1 MGDFLRRPALAEFL
15 TFPNPAVWLI
25 RYLDAALDV
34 PVVGEVP
41 STRPASFVVVENGGG
56 SLVTRVT
63 DGGQLL
69 VGSWDTTNP
78 KAERLAAKVRAL
90 INAAPGVTVQG
101 EYCKAVAEIGRPVF
115 IPDPDARVPRYR
127 QTFVL
132 SFRGV
137 ATDTI

>member
-1 MGDFLRRPALAEFL
+1 VAEYL
-15 TFPNPAVWLI
+15 TFPNPAIWLI
-25 RYLDAALDV
+25 RYLDAALDI

-56 SLVTRVT
+56 GLVTKVT

-69 VGSWDTTNP
+69 VGSWDATNP

-90 INAAPGVTVQG
+90 VNAAPGVAVQG
-101 EYCKAVAEIGRPVF
+101 ETCKAVTESGRPVY

-132 SFRGV
+132 HFRGI
-137 ATDTI
+137 ASDTI

>member
-1 MGDFLRRPALAEFL
+1 VVPEYL
-15 TFPNPAVWLI
+15 TFPNPAIWLI
-25 RYLDAALDV
+25 RYLDAHLDI

-41 STRPASFVVVENGGG
+41 STRPASFVQVENAGG

-69 VGSWDTTNP
+69 VGSWDTSNP

-90 INAAPGVTVQG
+90 VNAAPGVTVQG
-101 EYCKAVAEIGRPVF
+101 EYCKAVVESGRPVY
-115 IPDPDARVPRYR
+115 IPDPDAKVPRYR

-132 SFRGV
+132 SFRGI
-137 ATDTI
+137 ASDTI

>member
-1 MGDFLRRPALAEFL
+1 MAEYL
-15 TFPNPAVWLI
+15 TFPNPAIWLI
-25 RYLDAALDV
+25 RYLDAALDI

-56 SLVTRVT
+56 GLVTKVT

-69 VGSWDTTNP
+69 VGSWDATNP

-90 INAAPGVTVQG
+90 VNAAPGVAVQG
-101 EYCKAVAEIGRPVF
+101 ETCKAVTESGRPVY

-132 SFRGV
+132 HFRGV
-137 ATDTI
+137 ATDSL

>member
-1 MGDFLRRPALAEFL
+1 MAEYL
-15 TFPNPAVWLI
+15 TFPNPAIWLI
-25 RYLDAALDV
+25 RYLDAALDI

-56 SLVTRVT
+56 GLVTKVT

-69 VGSWDTTNP
+69 VGSWDATNP

-90 INAAPGVTVQG
+90 VNAAPGVAVQG
-101 EYCKAVAEIGRPVF
+101 ETCKAVTESGRPVY

-132 SFRGV
+132 HFRGI
-137 ATDTI
+137 ASDTI

>member
-1 MGDFLRRPALAEFL
+1 MAEFL
-15 TFPNPAVWLI
+15 TFPNPAIWLI

-41 STRPASFVVVENGGG
+41 ATRPASFVQVENAGG

-69 VGSWDTTNP
+69 VGSWDTSNP

-90 INAAPGVTVQG
+90 VNAAPGVTVQG
-101 EYCKAVAEIGRPVF
+101 EYCKAVAESGRPVY
-115 IPDPDARVPRYR
+115 IPDPDAKVPRYR

-132 SFRGV
+132 SFRGI

>member
-1 MGDFLRRPALAEFL
+1 MAEYL
-15 TFPNPAVWLI
+15 TFPNPAIWLI
-25 RYLDAALDV
+25 RYLDEALDI

-41 STRPASFVVVENGGG
+41 TTRPASFVHVENAGG
-56 SLVTRVT
+56 SLTNKVT

-78 KAERLAAKVRAL
+78 KAERLASKVRAL

-101 EYCKAVAEIGRPVF
+101 EYCKAVDERGRPVY
-115 IPDPDARVPRYR
+115 IPDPDAKVPRYR

-132 SFRGV
+132 HFRGV
-137 ATDTI
+137 VSDTI

>member
-1 MGDFLRRPALAEFL
+1 MAEYL
-15 TFPNPAVWLI
+15 TFPNPAIWLI
-25 RYLDAALDV
+25 RYLDQHLDI

-41 STRPASFVVVENGGG
+41 STRPASFVLVENGGG
-56 SLVTRVT
+56 SLVSKVT

-69 VGSWDTTNP
+69 VGSWETTNP

-90 INAAPGVTVQG
+90 VNAAPGVTIQG
-101 EYCKAVAEIGRPVF
+101 EYCKAVSETGRPVY

-132 SFRGV
+132 HFRGV
-137 ATDTI
+137 ATDSL

>member
-1 MGDFLRRPALAEFL
+1 MAEFL
-15 TFPNPAVWLI
+15 TFPNPAIWLI
-25 RYLDAALDV
+25 RYLDQHLDI

-41 STRPASFVVVENGGG
+41 TTRPASFVQVENAGG

-69 VGSWDTTNP
+69 VGSWDTSNP

-90 INAAPGVTVQG
+90 VNAAPGVTVQG
-101 EYCKAVAEIGRPVF
+101 EYCKAVTESGRPVY

-132 SFRGV
+132 HFRGI
-137 ATDTI
+137 ASDTI

>member
-1 MGDFLRRPALAEFL
+1 MAEFL
-15 TFPNPAVWLI
+15 TFPNPAIWLI
-25 RYLDAALDV
+25 RYLDQHLDI

-41 STRPASFVVVENGGG
+41 STRPASFVLVENGGG
-56 SLVTRVT
+56 SLVSKVT

-69 VGSWDTTNP
+69 VGSWETTNP

-90 INAAPGVTVQG
+90 VNAAPGVTIQG
-101 EYCKAVAEIGRPVF
+101 EYCKAVSEAGRPVY

-132 SFRGV
+132 HFRGV
-137 ATDTI
+137 ATDSL

>member
-1 MGDFLRRPALAEFL
+1 MAEYL

-41 STRPASFVVVENGGG
+41 SARPASFVQVENAGGT
-56 SLVTRVT
+56 LITRVT

-78 KAERLAAKVRAL
+78 KAERLAARVRAL
-90 INAAPGVTVQG
+90 VNAAPGVTVQG
-101 EYCKAVAEIGRPVF
+101 EYCKAVDESGRPVY
-115 IPDPDARVPRYR
+115 IPDPDANVPRYR

-132 SFRGV
+132 HFRGV
-137 ATDTI
+137 ASDTI

>member
-1 MGDFLRRPALAEFL
+1 MAEYL
-15 TFPNPAVWLI
+15 TFPNPAIWLI
-25 RYLDAALDV
+25 RYLDAALDI

-41 STRPASFVVVENGGG
+41 GTRPASFVHVENAGG
-56 SLVTRVT
+56 SLTSKVT

-69 VGSWDTTNP
+69 VGSWDATNP

-90 INAAPGVTVQG
+90 VNAAAGVTVQG
-101 EYCKAVAEIGRPVF
+101 EYCKAVVEVGRPVY

-132 SFRGV
+132 HFRGV
-137 ATDTI
+137 SSETI

>member
-1 MGDFLRRPALAEFL
+1 LAEYL

-25 RYLDAALDV
+25 RYLSAAGLGI
-34 PVVGEVP
+34 PAVGEVP
-41 STRPASFVVVENGGG
+41 STRPATFVVVENAGG

-69 VGSWDTTNP
+69 VGCWDTTNP

-90 INAAPGVTVQG
+90 VNAAPGVTVQG
-101 EYCKAVAEIGRPVF
+101 EYCKAVAEVGRPVY
-115 IPDPDARVPRYR
+115 IPDPDAKVPRYR

-132 SFRGV
+132 SFRGIV
-137 ATDTI
+137 SDTI